1 MANRV
6 LFLSDIGGPTEESNV
21 QGAESVLRQL
31 FTLTT
36 DFLRSLPFTRLW
48 DSESSFGDEADE
60 DLVSFKST
68 LLSEY
73 DPLLASTDKGRVQS
87 ITAVR
92 DRLVEANSKRRVR
105 LQNARKRNA
114 ESKLGTSPQ
123 GQELYPVLPPPVA
136 TGSRV
141 FECPHCFEN
150 LPVYLA
156 RADHW
161 R

>member
-1 MANRV
+1 MTNRV
-6 LFLSDIGGPTEESNV
+6 LFLSNIGGPTEESNV

-36 DFLRSLPFTRLW
+36 DFLRSLPFTHLW

-73 DPLLASTDKGRVQS
+73 DPLLADTDKSRVQS

-105 LQNARKRNA
+105 LQNARKRKA
-114 ESKLGTSPQ
+114 ESKPQ
-123 GQELYPVLPPPVA
+123 GQGLYPVLPPPVA
-136 TGSRV
+136 TGSKV

-156 RADHW
+156 CADHW